1 MITDTTASRL
11 VCVCVCVVSRD
22 WTQLMRFVWQVL
34 VIHTAISLAPSTSDF
49 ITAHVSEVRRTHWG
63 EGPPQHSI

>member
-11 VCVCVCVVSRD
+11 VCVCVSGD
-22 WTQLMRFVWQVL
+22 WTQLMRFAWQVL

-49 ITAHVSEVRRTHWG
+49 ITAHVPEVG